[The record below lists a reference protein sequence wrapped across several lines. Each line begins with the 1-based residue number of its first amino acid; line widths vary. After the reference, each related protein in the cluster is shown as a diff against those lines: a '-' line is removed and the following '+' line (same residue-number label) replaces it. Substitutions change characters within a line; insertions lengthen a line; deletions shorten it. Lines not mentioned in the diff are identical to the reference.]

1 MAKAQKLDVFK
12 KTEHTPT
19 PEDPNADLDNG
30 NIKATGI
37 GLRQGEI
44 EALTVIAGSLEVNRN
59 AVMRAFMRWAIKE
72 YRAGRLDLAALVE
85 APPPPKNKLNMP

>member
-1 MAKAQKLDVFK
+1 MAKAQKLEVFR

-44 EALTVIAGSLEVNRN
+44 DALTEIAADLEVNRN
-59 AVMRAFMRWAIKE
+59 AVMRACMRWAIKE
-72 YRAGRLDLAALVE
+72 YRAGRLDLGAYVRT
-85 APPPPKNKLNMP
+85 PPPPKNTMDMP

>member
-1 MAKAQKLDVFK
+1 MAKALELFK